1 MIRLRITFSKTEA
14 MRYTGHLDLQKSWE
28 RTLRRATLP
37 VAYSQGFH
45 PQARIQL
52 ACALPL
58 GFTSQCELVDIWLE
72 DDLPLQTIAPA
83 LNHALP
89 PGIEISQLQI
99 VDPHSPALQTRV
111 QSAEYIVTLL
121 DQLPLSEIEERI
133 KQILVEKKIIRQ
145 RREKTY
151 DLRPLIEHLAIIP
164 ARDPEPLRLTMNLSA
179 RESATGRPEE
189 VLNTLSIDP
198 CSTHIHRVHIKLA

>member
-28 RTLRRATLP
+28 RTLRRAALP

-58 GFTSQCELVDIWLE
+58 GFTSQCELVDTWLE
-72 DDLPLQTIAPA
+72 DDLPLQTIAPV

-99 VDPHSPALQTRV
+99 VAPHSPALQTRV
-111 QSAEYIVTLL
+111 QSAEYTVTLL
-121 DQLPLSEIEERI
+121 DPLPLSELEELV

-164 ARDPEPLRLTMNLSA
+164 TRDLEPLRLTMRLSA

-189 VLNTLSIDP
+189 VLHTLSIDP
-198 CSTHIHRVHIKLA
+198 YSTRIHRVHIQLA

>member
-1 MIRLRITFSKTEA
+1 MIRLRITFAKTEA

-121 DQLPLSEIEERI
+121 DQLPLSELEERI
-133 KQILVEKKIIRQ
+133 KQTLVEKKIIRQ

-164 ARDPEPLRLTMNLSA
+164 ARDLEPLRLTMHLSA

-198 CSTHIHRVHIKLA
+198 FSTRIHRVHIKLA